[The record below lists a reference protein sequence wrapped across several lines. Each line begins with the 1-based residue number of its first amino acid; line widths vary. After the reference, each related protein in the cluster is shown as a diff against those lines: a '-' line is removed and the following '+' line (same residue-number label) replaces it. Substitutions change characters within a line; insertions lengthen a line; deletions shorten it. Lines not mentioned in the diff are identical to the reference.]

1 MRNFR
6 MKFWI
11 VMFLVGFLGFVILV
25 NYLKFEEM
33 DPTRYQDSI
42 DSVQPGPRPDPVVG
56 VAHQYA
62 ITTHL
67 TNHLVQT
74 SQGTRPPDQN

>member
-1 MRNFR
+1 MRNFGI
-6 MKFWI
+6 KFWI
-11 VMFLVGFLGFVILV
+11 VMFLVGFLGFTILV
-25 NYLKFEEM
+25 NFLKFERV
-33 DPTRYQDSI
+33 DPARYQDSI

-56 VAHQYA
+56 VAHQSM

>member
-1 MRNFR
+1 MRIFNP
-6 MKFWI
+6 KNLI
-11 VMFLVGFLGFVILV
+11 VAFLAGFLGFVILV
-25 NYLKFEEM
+25 EFCKFERV

-74 SQGTRPPDQN
+74 SQGTRPPDQK

>member
-1 MRNFR
+1 MRNFG

-74 SQGTRPPDQN
+74 SQGTRPPDQK